1 MTATLPDEGQ
11 AKDSGSESE
20 EAPQPAGVPVTIDG
34 REVSAQPGE
43 LVIAA
48 AERSGI
54 YIPRFCWH
62 PRMEP
67 VGMCRMCLVEVETP
81 RGPALVASCVTPV
94 AEGQKVSTQHTS
106 EAARA
111 AQEDILEFLLINHP
125 LDCPVCDKGGE
136 CPLQDQTLAHGPGET
151 RFVEEKRHWAKPIE
165 LSSLVLLDR
174 ERCIQC
180 ARCTRFADE
189 VAGDPQI
196 DLVSRGDHLEVATFP
211 GRPFTSY
218 FSGNTVQICPVG
230 ALTATPYRFRARPWD
245 LDQTETTCTACAV
258 GCRMAV
264 QSADNRLVRNLGLGG
279 EVIQAPSSSP
289 FSEPVNQGWLCDKG
303 RFGFEA
309 TDSAERFD
317 TPLMASAP
325 ASWGDALDRVS
336 TAISEAIRLHGPE
349 SVAVIGGARLANE
362 DAYAWA
368 RLAKGVIGTDSVDA
382 QLGDGLPA
390 ELVLGLPRATVDE
403 ACAAGAVVLMAPDI
417 KEELPVLY
425 LRLRD
430 AARAGTPIIEVGPAS
445 TGLSSLAAATVRH
458 RPGDSASVVEEVVR
472 LATDAAKGG
481 PVVVIG
487 GRANLAEAESTQA
500 ATILKLMS
508 ALPGAKFLPA
518 LRRGNVIGAME
529 AGLAPGVLP
538 GGAALADGRDWYAEG
553 WGQVPPAKG
562 RDCAAIL
569 RDAAD
574 GRIHV
579 LLLLGA
585 DPATDFPDRDLAR
598 RALAAT
604 PLIVS
609 VATIT
614 DSTTPSAHVVLPAAG
629 WAERSGTTTNVEGR
643 VTSLGQKLTPRGIAW
658 ADWIIAGEL
667 ARRLGSDPGWAS
679 ADDVASERG
688 FRVSNEAAPA
698 RLTVPESIAS
708 PTAADDAYSLR
719 LVVTRKLY
727 DRGTTVRHSPSL
739 ASLTPTPRLR
749 VHPADLE
756 RAGIA
761 GGGSGRLRS
770 ARTTF
775 HVEAVADPG
784 LARGSAHLY
793 FNIAEAGEDAA
804 DLIDAASPVV
814 EVRLESTS

>member
-1 MTATLPDEGQ
+1 MTATLP
-11 AKDSGSESE
+11 ESDDAATPE
-20 EAPQPAGVPVTIDG
+20 PPRPPGVPVTIDG
-34 REVSAQPGE
+34 REVQAEPGE

-62 PRMEP
+62 PRMKP

-81 RGPALVASCVTPV
+81 RGPQLVASCVTPV
-94 AEGQKVSTQHTS
+94 AEGQKVSTQNTS

-111 AQEDILEFLLINHP
+111 AQEDVLEFLLINHP

-151 RFVEEKRHWAKPIE
+151 RFIEEKRHWAKPIE

-245 LDQTETTCTACAV
+245 LAQTETTCTACAV

-279 EVIQAPSSSP
+279 EVIQPPSSTP
-289 FSEPVNQGWLCDKG
+289 FSSPVNEGWLCDKG
-303 RFGFEA
+303 RFGFEPA
-309 TDSAERFD
+309 DSPERFD
-317 TPLMASAP
+317 TPLVAGAP
-325 ASWGDALDRVS
+325 TGWGDALDRVATS
-336 TAISEAIRLHGPE
+336 ISEAVRLHGPE

-368 RLAKGVIGTDSVDA
+368 RVAKGIIGTDSVDA

-403 ACAAGAVVLMAPDI
+403 ACSAAAVVLVAPDL

-425 LRLRD
+425 LRLR
-430 AARAGTPIIEVGPAS
+430 AAALNGTPLIEVGPAP
-445 TGLSSLAAATVRH
+445 TGLTPHAAASLRH
-458 RPGDSASVVEEVVR
+458 RPGDAGSVVAEAVR
-472 LATDAAKGG
+472 LATEAANGG
-481 PVVVIG
+481 QVIVVG
-487 GRANLAEAESTQA
+487 GRSNLAESEVSAA
-500 ATILKLMS
+500 ATIRQLIDG
-508 ALPGAKFLPA
+508 LPGAKFLPA
-518 LRRGNVIGAME
+518 LRRANVIGALE

-538 GGAALADGRDWYAEG
+538 GGVALGAGREWYSEG
-553 WGQVPPAKG
+553 WGQTPQSKG
-562 RDCAAIL
+562 RDTAAIL

-574 GRIHV
+574 GRVHV
-579 LLLLGA
+579 LILLGA
-585 DPATDFPDRDLAR
+585 DPATDFPDRDLVR
-598 RALAAT
+598 RALGAT
-604 PLIVS
+604 PFVVS

-614 DSTTPSAHVVLPAAG
+614 DSSTPSAHVILPAAG
-629 WAERSGTTTNVEGR
+629 WAERAGSTTNIEGR
-643 VTSLGQKLTPRGIAW
+643 VTPLGQKLTPQGVAW
-658 ADWIIAGEL
+658 PDWVIAGEL

-679 ADDVASERG
+679 VEDVAAEVQ
-688 FRVSNEAAPA
+688 FRVSGDGAPA
-698 RLTVPESIAS
+698 RMDAPAAAESPS
-708 PTAADDAYSLR
+708 AADDAYSLR
-719 LVVTRKLY
+719 LVVTRALY
-727 DRGTTVRHSPSL
+727 DRGTTVRHS
-739 ASLTPTPRLR
+739 ASLSPLSPVPALR

-761 GGGSGRLRS
+761 GGGRGRLRS
-770 ARTTF
+770 ARATF
-775 HVEAVADPG
+775 QVDAVADAR

-793 FNIAEAGEDAA
+793 FNIAGQGEDAA
-804 DLIDAASPVV
+804 DLIDSSKPVV
-814 EVRLESTS
+814 DVRLESMR

>member
-1 MTATLPDEGQ
+1 MTATLP
-11 AKDSGSESE
+11 E
-20 EAPQPAGVPVTIDG
+20 EDKTKPSGVPVSIDG
-34 REVSAQPGE
+34 KEISGEPGE

-62 PRMEP
+62 PRMKP

-81 RGPALVASCVTPV
+81 RGPQLVASCVTPV

-106 EAARA
+106 EAARR

-189 VAGDPQI
+189 VAGDPEI
-196 DLVSRGDHLEVATFP
+196 DLISRGDHLEVATFP

-279 EVIQAPSSSP
+279 EVMQAPSSSP
-289 FSEPVNQGWLCDKG
+289 WGEPVNQGWLCDKG
-303 RFGFEA
+303 RFGFEPA
-309 TDSAERFD
+309 DSVERFE
-317 TPLMASAP
+317 TPLLAGAP

-336 TAISEAIRLHGPE
+336 TAVSEAVRLHGPE
-349 SVAVIGGARLANE
+349 SVAVVGGARLANE
-362 DAYAWA
+362 DAYAWT

-390 ELVLGLPRATVDE
+390 DLVLGLPRATVDE
-403 ACAAGAVVLMAPDI
+403 ACSAAAVVLLAPDL

-425 LRLRD
+425 LRLR
-430 AARAGTPIIEVGPAS
+430 AAAVAGTPVIEVGSVP
-445 TGLSSLAAATVRH
+445 TGLTPHAIRSLRH
-458 RPGDSASVVEEVVR
+458 RPGDAASVIAEAAQV
-472 LATDAAKGG
+472 ATESAGG
-481 PVVVIG
+481 GQVVVVG
-487 GRANLAEAESTQA
+487 GRANLAEMESAQA
-500 ATILKLMS
+500 AAILQLME

-518 LRRGNVIGAME
+518 LRRANVIGALE
-529 AGLAPGVLP
+529 SGLAPGLLP
-538 GGAALADGRDWYAEG
+538 GGVDLGAGRDWYAEG
-553 WGQVPPAKG
+553 WGHAPQSKG

-569 RDAAD
+569 RAAAE

-579 LLLLGA
+579 LFLLGA
-585 DPATDFPDRDLAR
+585 DPATDFPDRELVR
-598 RALAAT
+598 RALGAT
-604 PLIVS
+604 PLVVS
-609 VATIT
+609 VATIA
-614 DSTTPSAHVVLPAAG
+614 DSSTPSAHLILPAAG
-629 WAERSGTTTNVEGR
+629 WAERPGTTTNVEGR
-643 VTSLGQKLTPRGIAW
+643 VTPLGQKLTPQGIAW
-658 ADWIIAGEL
+658 PDWVIAMEL
-667 ARRLGSDPGWAS
+667 ARRLGGDPGWAS
-679 ADDVASERG
+679 VDDVAAERD
-688 FRVSNEAAPA
+688 FRVTGEGAPA
-698 RLTVPESIAS
+698 RL
-708 PTAADDAYSLR
+708 AAPGAVEPPVATEDAYSLR
-719 LVVTRKLY
+719 LAVTRTLY
-727 DRGTTVRHSPSL
+727 DRGTTVRHSASL
-739 ASLTPTPRLR
+739 ARLVPARNLR

-761 GGGSGRLRS
+761 GGGRGRLRS
-770 ARTTF
+770 AKATF
-775 HVEAVADPG
+775 EVDAIAEPG
-784 LARGSAHLY
+784 LARGSAHLH
-793 FNIAEAGEDAA
+793 FNIGAPGEDAA
-804 DLIDAASPVV
+804 DLIDCSQPVV
-814 EVRLESTS
+814 EVRLESMS